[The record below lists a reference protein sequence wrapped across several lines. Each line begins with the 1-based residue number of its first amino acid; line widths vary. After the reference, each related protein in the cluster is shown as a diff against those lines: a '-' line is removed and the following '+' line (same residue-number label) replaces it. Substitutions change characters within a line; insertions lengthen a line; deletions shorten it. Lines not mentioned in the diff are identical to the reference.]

1 MSPPMTSTRLSKRR
15 SCRGRKSI
23 RPPSK
28 RCANIVSSGYNDFVR
43 QRTKKN
49 TESEI
54 NYWVDL
60 FFHKGTLS
68 RDFQTLYLF
77 CSKYSTWAPQEQ
89 AKRVSRIFFALAIFR
104 LIDSGRG
111 IQNLLVRIV
120 KTAHFLTNVKEPLTS
135 VLLEECLVSIGLNIN
150 KTVHFLNKCKGAVNK
165 CSIRRVSG
173 QHWVKHK

>member
-1 MSPPMTSTRLSKRR
+1 M
-15 SCRGRKSI
+15 
-23 RPPSK
+23 
-28 RCANIVSSGYNDFVR
+28 
-43 QRTKKN
+43 
-49 TESEI
+49 
-54 NYWVDL
+54 
-60 FFHKGTLS
+60 
-68 RDFQTLYLF
+68 
-77 CSKYSTWAPQEQ
+77 
-89 AKRVSRIFFALAIFR
+89 SRIFFALAIFR

-173 QHWVKHK
+173 

>member
-1 MSPPMTSTRLSKRR
+1 MIL
-15 SCRGRKSI
+15 
-23 RPPSK
+23 
-28 RCANIVSSGYNDFVR
+28 CAR
-43 QRTKKN
+43 ELKKY

-68 RDFQTLYLF
+68 RDFQPLYLF

-120 KTAHFLTNVKEPLTS
+120 KTAHFL
-135 VLLEECLVSIGLNIN
+135 
-150 KTVHFLNKCKGAVNK
+150 NKCKGTVNK
-165 CSIRRVSG
+165 SYIRKVSG
-173 QHWVKHK
+173 LTLG